1 MLMDL
6 TVQFEETVN
15 VVNAVNDAEFLDF
28 HARRLVEMA
37 GNIIMGYLLV
47 LDTLKDEE
55 FRNSAEIFIKKAKSD
70 NTEKLEYIRN
80 SELKDLGIFKY

>member
-1 MLMDL
+1 
-6 TVQFEETVN
+6 
-15 VVNAVNDAEFLDF
+15 
-28 HARRLVEMA
+28 MA

-47 LDTLKDEE
+47 FDTLKEEE

-70 NTEKLEYIRN
+70 NSEKQEYIRN